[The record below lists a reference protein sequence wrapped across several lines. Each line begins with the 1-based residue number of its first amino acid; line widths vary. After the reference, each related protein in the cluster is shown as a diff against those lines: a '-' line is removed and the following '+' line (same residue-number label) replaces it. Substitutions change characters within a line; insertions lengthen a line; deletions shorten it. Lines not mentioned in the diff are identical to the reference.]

1 MAGTGHRIAC
11 KAAILFFSV
20 GAVIAESRAQVSSQ
34 SVPDEAAQ
42 KTQAPIGEANLTAPK
57 PAADGEFQSAPK
69 LFSKGKFAEAERQ
82 FAWIAQVRKGTTW
95 GERSQYCLAECQ
107 FQQKK
112 YVEALESIRRLYIDY
127 PATNYRD
134 QLVRREREIAQYWLV
149 QSTDCKFLSAPKL
162 FRKGKFAEAE
172 SQFAWIAQARK
183 GTTWGE
189 RGQYY
194 LAECQYQQKK
204 YVEAFES
211 LQRLHV
217 DYPAT
222 DYRDQLARREYE
234 IAQFW
239 LAEARGEDPA
249 GKNPP
254 VAVQVNGRP
263 PLADTEKKALRAFEA
278 ARHHD
283 PMGPL
288 AGDAAVQIAEYYM
301 RSRDFES
308 AATYYAQFVADFPK
322 NPLRPRARLR
332 GIQARTCSFLAT
344 PRDTASLKMAR
355 EFAKPFLRSYFDFGD
370 HDRQ

>member
-1 MAGTGHRIAC
+1 MAGTGHRIAR

-20 GAVIAESRAQVSSQ
+20 GTVIAESRAQVSSQ
-34 SVPDEAAQ
+34 SDPDEAAQ

-112 YVEALESIRRLYIDY
+112 YVEALESIRRLYVDY

-149 QSTDCKFLSAPKL
+149 QSTDGKFLSAPKL

-172 SQFAWIAQARK
+172 RQFAWIAQARK
-183 GTTWGE
+183 GSTWGE

-211 LQRLHV
+211 LRRLHV

-222 DYRDQLARREYE
+222 NFRELLVGREYE
-234 IAQFW
+234 IARFW
-239 LAEARGEDPA
+239 LAEARREDRA
-249 GKNPP
+249 GRK
-254 VAVQVNGRP
+254 VSVVVQVNGQP
-263 PLADTEKKALRAFEA
+263 APVDAEQKALRAFEA
-278 ARHHD
+278 VRHHD
-283 PMGPL
+283 PTGPL
-288 AGDAAVQIAEYYM
+288 ADDAAVQIAEYYM
-301 RSRDFES
+301 RSRDFDS
-308 AATYYAQFVADFPK
+308 AAIYYAQFVNEFPK
-322 NPLRPRARLR
+322 SPLWPRARLR
-332 GIQARTCSFLAT
+332 GIQAKTCSFLAT
-344 PRDTASLKMAR
+344 QRDTASLKMAS
-355 EFAKPFLRSYFDFGD
+355 EFAKPFLGSYFDFGD